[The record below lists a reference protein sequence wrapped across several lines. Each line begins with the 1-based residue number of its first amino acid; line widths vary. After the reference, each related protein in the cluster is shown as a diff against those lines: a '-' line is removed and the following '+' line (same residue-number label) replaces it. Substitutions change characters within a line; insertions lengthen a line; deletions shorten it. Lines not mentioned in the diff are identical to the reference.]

1 MEPKPQNSPLTPS
14 QVEDLC
20 LAASKMTGASRRA
33 FQAQMCI
40 KYCGGSAR
48 KAESVFGWGRKNV
61 QVGLEERRS
70 GIICL
75 GLQSAYSGAKKWE
88 EKEPSAAQA
97 LRGIAE
103 AHAQQDPTFKTS
115 IAYTRLTAKEAL
127 AQLKQK
133 GYSESQIPS
142 PSTMALVLNRMGYRL
157 RKVVKAKPK
166 KKFQRQMLSLKIS
179 RKKIGSKTRESNV

>member
-1 MEPKPQNSPLTPS
+1 MSLTPS
-14 QVEDLC
+14 QVEDLR

-33 FQAQMCI
+33 FQAEMTV
-40 KYCGGSAR
+40 KYCEGSAR
-48 KAESVFGWGRKNV
+48 KAERLFGWGRKNV

-75 GLQSAYSGAKKWE
+75 GLQSAYSGAKRWE
-88 EKEPSAAQA
+88 EKEVSAAQA
-97 LRGIAE
+97 LRAIAE

-115 IAYTRLTAKEAL
+115 IAYTRLTASEAI
-127 AQLKQK
+127 AQLRQK

-142 PSTMALVLNRMGYRL
+142 PSTMAEVLNRIGYRL

-166 KKFQRQMLSLKIS
+166 KKSPRRMLSS
-179 RKKIGSKTRESNV
+179 RI